1 MSHVVPSFSQPRI
14 PVFEPYVDETVVAE
28 FLGITPRRVL
38 QLARARQIP
47 AHPIGNQRKTWRF
60 RLSEIE
66 AHLNSPAGRRMGV
79 NIGSAVPGTQEK
91 EDLE

>member
-1 MSHVVPSFSQPRI
+1 MAHAAPVFSQPRV
-14 PVFEPYVDETVVAE
+14 PVFEPYVDETVVAD
-28 FLGITPRRVL
+28 FLGITPRRIL

-47 AHPIGNQRKTWRF
+47 AHAIGNQRKTWRF

-66 AHLNSPAGRRMGV
+66 EHLNSPAGRSIGV